1 MPVPGVALIL
11 AVPRLRAGLRPDDFK
26 VRTVAG
32 AVVGATMAVLAAM
45 NDDPDAD
52 LGPLTDMALANLE
65 SGLTL

>member
-1 MPVPGVALIL
+1 MAE
-11 AVPRLRAGLRPDDFK
+11 RAGLRPDDFK

-32 AVVGATMAVLAAM
+32 AVVGGTMAVLAAM

-52 LGPLTDMALANLE
+52 LARLTDMALAHLE